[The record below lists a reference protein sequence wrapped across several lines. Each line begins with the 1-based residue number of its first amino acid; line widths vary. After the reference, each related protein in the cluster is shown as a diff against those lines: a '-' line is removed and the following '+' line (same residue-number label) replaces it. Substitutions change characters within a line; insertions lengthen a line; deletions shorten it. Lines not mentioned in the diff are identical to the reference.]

1 LTGSRRGFQSSA
13 GGRATPTSRHE
24 ETDLTIGP
32 QPQSHGQTPS
42 QLAHAEVRLT
52 KVAFEKATRIA
63 QERSQ
68 KEAQEVKRKK
78 QEATADSKKSKKAG
92 WYRATMDKLEKLPPC
107 PKLCMGEECSGI
119 PCKEEEPGFSYSH
132 IDNIVVCKDKANMS
146 MATRDGCLMFHL
158 WMKRLPKPPAPPAGP
173 LAGRLAK
180 NSGGEPR
187 AQGSSSLE
195 GSSSS
200 SATSTT
206 GG

>member
-1 LTGSRRGFQSSA
+1 
-13 GGRATPTSRHE
+13 
-24 ETDLTIGP
+24 
-32 QPQSHGQTPS
+32 
-42 QLAHAEVRLT
+42 VRLT

-63 QERSQ
+63 QERLQ

-107 PKLCMGEECSGI
+107 PMLCIGEECSGI
-119 PCKEEEPGFSYSH
+119 PCKEEKPGFSYLH
-132 IDNIVVCKDKANMS
+132 IDNIVVCKDKAHMS

-158 WMKRLPKPPAPPAGP
+158 WPKRLPKPPAPPAGP
-173 LAGRLAK
+173 LAGRPAK

-187 AQGSSSLE
+187 AQGKPPLNHVTQERGTGPSASSSSSSLE